1 MITIATDCS
10 NQKPSME
17 TKRLRKLTLKIFKT
31 INDLIPNFRKSIFPA
46 KLNARVRPI
55 DILVKAVNLP
65 LLDTKALQN

>member
-1 MITIATDCS
+1 MITIATDCC

-17 TKRLRKLTLKIFKT
+17 TKRLRKLALKIFKA
-31 INDLIPNFRKSIFPA
+31 INDLIPNFMKSIFPA